1 MSNPKIYL
9 ATLFTSLAV
18 LILLLYFQ
26 PQSRSGNQVGFV
38 VSQTKTQSLDGHRRY
53 LSVRTQTNELI
64 LIQSP
69 VNANCPK
76 GYRVT
81 FKEEQGLTQEIIS
94 YKFVSCSNN

>member
-9 ATLFTSLAV
+9 TTLFTSLLV

-26 PQSRSGNQVGFV
+26 SPNRSDTQVGFV
-38 VSQTKTQSLDGHRRY
+38 VSQTVTQSLDGHRRY

>member
-1 MSNPKIYL
+1 MKNQKIYL
-9 ATLFTSLAV
+9 ATFFASLLV

-26 PQSRSGNQVGFV
+26 PQSRSNTQVGLV
-38 VSQTKTQSLDGHRRY
+38 VSQTVTQSLDGHRRY

-69 VNANCPK
+69 VNANCPI

-81 FKEEQGLTQEIIS
+81 FKEEQGLTQEIMS

>member
-9 ATLFTSLAV
+9 ATFFTSLLV

-26 PQSRSGNQVGFV
+26 PPNRSDTQVGFV
-38 VSQTKTQSLDGHRRY
+38 VSQTVTQSLDGHRRY

-81 FKEEQGLTQEIIS
+81 FKEEQGLTQKTMS

>member
-9 ATLFTSLAV
+9 TTLFTSLLV
-18 LILLLYFQ
+18 LILQLYFQ
-26 PQSRSGNQVGFV
+26 SPNRSDTQVGFV
-38 VSQTKTQSLDGHRRY
+38 VSQTVTQSLDGHRRY